1 MGKIR
6 LHKWMADCGVASRR
20 RSEAM
25 IAEGRVSVNG
35 RPVSEQGV
43 QIDPEKDRVT
53 VDGQALQGPP
63 AFKYY
68 LYDKPVGLLTT
79 VHDPQGRPTIFDAL
93 ADLRQQVVPV
103 GRLDRDTSGLL
114 ILTNDGEL
122 TYRLTHPSHLVD
134 KRYEVTVQGAITD
147 KAMRALAQG
156 VLLEDG
162 KTAPAQV
169 TLLHR
174 SKNKSKLALTIHE
187 GRKRQVRRMCKAVG
201 FPVIALRRTHLAGL
215 GLNHVSEGDV
225 RPLTRQE
232 VRQLYEAVGMQ
243 PSQQSKRR
251 R

>member
-122 TYRLTHPSHLVD
+122 TYRLTHPSHLV
-134 KRYEVTVQGAITD
+134 
-147 KAMRALAQG
+147 
-156 VLLEDG
+156 
-162 KTAPAQV
+162 
-169 TLLHR
+169 
-174 SKNKSKLALTIHE
+174 
-187 GRKRQVRRMCKAVG
+187 AVSY
-201 FPVIALRRTHLAGL
+201 THLTL
-215 GLNHVSEGDV
+215 PTILLV
-225 RPLTRQE
+225 
-232 VRQLYEAVGMQ
+232 
-243 PSQQSKRR
+243 
-251 R
+251 